1 MKLLF
6 DFGGVLVDLDRERVV
21 NAFAELGLD
30 MHNYLGAYRQS
41 GPFSLLEQG
50 KISVHEFCNEIR
62 NLTGHTE
69 LTDESIV
76 KAWKAFLPGVPA
88 ERLEM
93 LLKIKQHYSVNLLS
107 NTNVIHWQQACD
119 DFFHYHDR
127 EVNDFFDQ
135 IFLSYELGVE
145 KPEPRIYEAVI
156 EGLGVPANEILFFD
170 DSEVNCEASR
180 KCGMQACLAP
190 AHSEWFKYFNEDGK
204 LLLS

>member
-88 ERLEM
+88 ERLENAAE
-93 LLKIKQHYSVNLLS
+93 KSKQHYSVNLLS

-127 EVNDFFDQ
+127 EVNDFSTRFSCRTNWASKNQNRAFTKPLSRLGCAGKRDL
-135 IFLSYELGVE
+135 FLTTA
-145 KPEPRIYEAVI
+145 R
-156 EGLGVPANEILFFD
+156 
-170 DSEVNCEASR
+170 
-180 KCGMQACLAP
+180 
-190 AHSEWFKYFNEDGK
+190 
-204 LLLS
+204 